1 MKALATFIVR
11 RRFWL
16 VLAIGLLT
24 VFFAAQVR
32 HLKIVIDPSAML
44 PKRIRM

>member
-24 VFFAAQVR
+24 VFFATQVL